1 MFGAILAEM
10 GVAFSIFSH
19 GFDSSYFPTT
29 AMQKQ
34 NGSQNSQFKNYT
46 YFGLL
51 ICFGLFY

>member
-29 AMQKQ
+29 DMQK
-34 NGSQNSQFKNYT
+34 NV
-46 YFGLL
+46 
-51 ICFGLFY
+51 LFSTKRFEKQPI